1 MKIEQKEKIWSVL
14 CKYEQTLGSF
24 CDSLSKVIQET
35 SNKSDYITIFR
46 NFNNLESSDVLVLDS
61 ILGQKI
67 MISVNS

>member
-1 MKIEQKEKIWSVL
+1 MKLEQKEKIWSVL
-14 CKYEQTLGSF
+14 CKYEQTFGSL

-35 SNKSDYITIFR
+35 ANKSDYITIFR

>member
-24 CDSLSKVIQET
+24 CDSLSKVIQEK

-46 NFNNLESSDVLVLDS
+46 NFNNLESGDVLVLDS

>member
-24 CDSLSKVIQET
+24 CDSLSKVIQKT

-46 NFNNLESSDVLVLDS
+46 NFINLESGDVEVLDS
-61 ILGQKI
+61 ILGHKI